1 MSETPNEI
9 EQKLIEFATKTAETI
24 QTQAGQIQ
32 ALSHVTL
39 IAVASIS
46 QQNASFKSDFVDR
59 IRHVHAQLTDRPIDR
74 FTAEYLGELLKFIE
88 NPYSYSANAAV
99 DEKPNWFKGII
110 SGGKKNM
117 DNSQEPPHN
126 E

>member
-1 MSETPNEI
+1 M
-9 EQKLIEFATKTAETI
+9 L
-24 QTQAGQIQ
+24 
-32 ALSHVTL
+32 V
-39 IAVASIS
+39 SIS
-46 QQNASFKSDFVDR
+46 EQNASFKRDFVDR

-88 NPYSYSANAAV
+88 NPYSYLANAAE